1 MKLTTFC
8 FSFLMFAIQAF
19 GLGDEM
25 HFRHYDNRDGLSH
38 NTVFCAIQDRSGF
51 MWFGTNEGLNRFD
64 GYTFKV
70 YEYDSRDSLS
80 LIQNRVNSMCEASD
94 GTIWIC
100 TEDGVCTYHPET
112 DSFHPFRLTPEYV
125 KPSYFLHIVED
136 EEHDLWM
143 IQNNCFVRYTPSDK
157 SFKLYDSKSYFSP
170 SAIEISSS
178 GSPIFADSLSL
189 WRYSR
194 HNDSFTKTPVLKEDE
209 IKKGNQIY
217 ILKQL
222 PNKKLLIGT
231 LRGLLMLDESS
242 QSLSVLIPDVTINA
256 IEMQDNSKCWI
267 GTEDGLYVYDIY
279 TKEMRHS
286 RYTSKNTLSIKDNS
300 IYDICR
306 DSEGGMWL
314 VGYFGGISY
323 LPNRQT
329 AFNFLIDDN
338 GEKIIDANTIRQ
350 IVVDN
355 YDNIWIGSEDNGL
368 FCYNPLTKKVT
379 NYSPNTGQ
387 AIPDFNI
394 QGLLVDGNTLWVGTL
409 RNGVVLIDIPSGK
422 VIRRFYPEN
431 TGYTLSR
438 RHIQALFRTRE
449 GHILAGTDVGMF
461 EYDPASGEWFQ
472 WKNLDHYIRQIY
484 EDSDSDLWI
493 VTGIGLFRKFAS
505 DGHIERIDVPAEYP
519 LYVESYNLTS
529 IFEDSRHRI
538 WITSG
543 NGFVRFNKYDNSMVR
558 ISRKDGLPSYFTFR
572 MEEAN
577 DGHLWI
583 STAAGLVRYNPE
595 TGEMNSYNYDDDLL
609 EVQFNYN
616 SSCRLPDGTLFFG
629 TLNNGL
635 VYFKP
640 EEFEERDINPNLFI
654 TNATTFLSNSE
665 QKEIQLE
672 KRPEV
677 SYRSTLTIYYVALNY
692 SSPKGLDYEYRLLP
706 LNEEWIPVKKKRDIT
721 FANLSPGKYTFCV
734 RSRDE
739 YSIHHNERKLEF
751 SVKPPLLLSKFA
763 YATYFLIVF
772 IAGALIIRYK
782 QRQQRKDF
790 ALKQMMYETQKE
802 KELYNEKMNFFSV
815 IVHEIR
821 TPLTLIKAPLDKI
834 LNNHK
839 EPKEF
844 SKELDI
850 IERNTNRLLTLSNQ
864 MLDFKRVECENFTL
878 EFRQMDINLLLSDIL
893 KGFQPLVEQ
902 EGLKFTF
909 RSPEEPIY
917 ADVSPEDFGK
927 IISNLM
933 SNAIKYSAHTISV
946 NLMMNPENLEEMTI
960 EVVNDGETVP
970 KNERNDIFKPF
981 FRSKKDEFKTG
992 SGIGLSIVQSFV
1004 SMHMG
1009 TISYSVDDSGNN
1021 VFRLTFPLHQKNIE
1035 DTAKF
1040 NEPDSSALTDEKLNE
1055 ESSGYTLLIVE
1066 DNDEMRRFLRDELS
1080 EEFRIIE
1087 AKDGIDALEKLSNN
1101 FVNLIICDLMMP
1113 RMDGFELCR
1122 RLKKDINF
1130 SQIPLIIL
1138 TALNSLQARIK
1149 TLDSGADA
1157 YIEKPFSLD
1166 LLRIQIN
1173 NLLHT
1178 REKLYEALRQN
1189 PSVKLSSLATSSVDN
1204 DFIRKL
1210 NAYISDN
1217 ISIEHLN
1224 MDQVAAAMN
1233 MSYISMYRKIKLLT
1247 GMVPLDYVKI
1257 FRLKRAA
1264 ELLKQDN
1271 LQIQEISYQVGFS
1284 SPAYF
1289 SSCFSKYYKMSPS
1302 DYVKDGKQENQT

>member
-112 DSFHPFRLTPEYV
+112 DSFHPFRLTPEYM

-157 SFKLYDSKSYFSP
+157 SFKIYDSKSYFSP

-209 IKKGNQIY
+209 IKKGNHIY
-217 ILKQL
+217 TLKQL

-314 VGYFGGISY
+314 VGYFDGISY

-338 GEKIIDANTIRQ
+338 GEKIIDANAIRQ

-379 NYSPNTGQ
+379 NYSPNTVQ

-394 QGLLVDGNTLWVGTL
+394 QGLLVDGNTLWAGTA

-422 VIRRFYPEN
+422 IIRRFYPEN

-438 RHIQALFRTRE
+438 RHIQALFRTKE

-461 EYDPASGEWFQ
+461 EYDPVSGEWSR

-654 TNATTFLSNSE
+654 TNATTFVSNSE

-672 KRPEV
+672 KQPEV
-677 SYRSTLTIYYVALNY
+677 SYRSTLTIYYVALNF

-739 YSIHHNERKLEF
+739 YSIHDNERKLEF

-902 EGLKFTF
+902 EGLTFTF
-909 RSPEEPIY
+909 QSPEEPIY

-946 NLMMNPENLEEMTI
+946 NLMKNPENQEEMTI
-960 EVVNDGETVP
+960 EVINDGETVP
-970 KNERNDIFKPF
+970 KDERNDIFKPF

-1009 TISYSVDDSGNN
+1009 TIAYSVDDGGNN
-1021 VFRLTFPLHQKNIE
+1021 VFRLTFPLHQKNIA

-1080 EEFRIIE
+1080 EDFRIIE

-1189 PSVKLSSLATSSVDN
+1189 PSVKLSSLVTSSVDN

-1224 MDQVAAAMN
+1224 MNQVAAAMN

-1264 ELLKQDN
+1264 ELLKQN
-1271 LQIQEISYQVGFS
+1271 KLQIQEISYQVGFS

-1302 DYVKDGKQENQT
+1302 DYVKDGKLENQT

>member
-209 IKKGNQIY
+209 IKKGNHIY

-834 LNNHK
+834 LNSHK

-946 NLMMNPENLEEMTI
+946 NLMMNPENREEMTI
-960 EVVNDGETVP
+960 EVVNDGENVP

-1189 PSVKLSSLATSSVDN
+1189 PSVKLSSLVTSSVDN

-1264 ELLKQDN
+1264 ELLKQN
-1271 LQIQEISYQVGFS
+1271 KLQIQEISYQVGFS

-1302 DYVKDGKQENQT
+1302 DYVKDGKLENQT

>member
-209 IKKGNQIY
+209 IKKGNHIY

-242 QSLSVLIPDVTINA
+242 QSLSILIPDVTINA

-267 GTEDGLYVYDIY
+267 GTEYGLYVYDIY

-946 NLMMNPENLEEMTI
+946 NLMMNPENREEMTI
-960 EVVNDGETVP
+960 EVVNDGENVP

-1217 ISIEHLN
+1217 ISIEHMN

>member
-25 HFRHYDNRDGLSH
+25 HFRHYDNRDWLSH

-112 DSFHPFRLTPEYV
+112 DSFHPFRLTPEYM

-209 IKKGNQIY
+209 IKKGNHIY
-217 ILKQL
+217 TLKQL

-461 EYDPASGEWFQ
+461 EYDPASGEWSQ

-505 DGHIERIDVPAEYP
+505 DGHIEHIDVPAEYP

-946 NLMMNPENLEEMTI
+946 NLMMNPENREEMTI
-960 EVVNDGETVP
+960 EVVNDGENVP

-1217 ISIEHLN
+1217 ISIEHMN

-1264 ELLKQDN
+1264 ELLKQN
-1271 LQIQEISYQVGFS
+1271 KLQIQEISYQVGFS

-1302 DYVKDGKQENQT
+1302 DYVKDGKLENQT

>member
-209 IKKGNQIY
+209 IKKGNHIY

-654 TNATTFLSNSE
+654 TNATTFVSNSE

-739 YSIHHNERKLEF
+739 YSIHDNERKLEF

-878 EFRQMDINLLLSDIL
+878 EFRQMNINLLMSDIL

-909 RSPEEPIY
+909 QSPEEPIY

-933 SNAIKYSAHTISV
+933 SNAIKYSAHTVSV
-946 NLMMNPENLEEMTI
+946 NLTMNPENREEMTI

-970 KNERNDIFKPF
+970 EDERNDIFKPF

-1302 DYVKDGKQENQT
+1302 DYVKDGKLENQT

>member
-51 MWFGTNEGLNRFD
+51 MWFGTNEGLDRFD

-112 DSFHPFRLTPEYV
+112 DSFHPFRLTPEYM

-209 IKKGNQIY
+209 IKKGNHIY
-217 ILKQL
+217 TLKQL

-314 VGYFGGISY
+314 VGYFDGISY

-338 GEKIIDANTIRQ
+338 GEKIIDANAIRQ

-379 NYSPNTGQ
+379 NYSPNTVQ

-394 QGLLVDGNTLWVGTL
+394 QGLLVDGNTLWAGTA

-422 VIRRFYPEN
+422 IIRRFYPEN

-438 RHIQALFRTRE
+438 RHIQALFRTKE

-461 EYDPASGEWFQ
+461 EYDPVSGEWSR

-538 WITSG
+538 WISSG

-654 TNATTFLSNSE
+654 TNATTFVSNSE

-672 KRPEV
+672 KQPEV

-739 YSIHHNERKLEF
+739 YSIHDNERKLEF

-878 EFRQMDINLLLSDIL
+878 EFRQMNINLLMSDIL

-909 RSPEEPIY
+909 QSPEEPIY

-933 SNAIKYSAHTISV
+933 SNAIKYSAHTVSV
-946 NLMMNPENLEEMTI
+946 NLTMNPENREEMTI

-970 KNERNDIFKPF
+970 EDERNDIFKPF

-1021 VFRLTFPLHQKNIE
+1021 VFHLTFPLHQKNIA
-1035 DTAKF
+1035 DAAKC
-1040 NEPDSSALTDEKLNE
+1040 NETDSIALTDEKLNE

-1189 PSVKLSSLATSSVDN
+1189 PSVKLSSLATSSIDN

-1233 MSYISMYRKIKLLT
+1233 MSYISLYRKIKLLT

-1264 ELLKQDN
+1264 ELLKQN
-1271 LQIQEISYQVGFS
+1271 KLQIQEISYQVGFS

-1302 DYVKDGKQENQT
+1302 DYVKDGKLENQT